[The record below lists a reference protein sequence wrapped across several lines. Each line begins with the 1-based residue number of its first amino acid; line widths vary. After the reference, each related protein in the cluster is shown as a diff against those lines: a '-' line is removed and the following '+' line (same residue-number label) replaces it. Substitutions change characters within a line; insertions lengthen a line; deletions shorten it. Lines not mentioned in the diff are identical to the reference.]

1 MRAVVITCLAM
12 LAKPAGAACPDAN
25 AVAAYLADWQGRRPA
40 KGLGVETGA
49 DAACAR
55 AQIVSGL
62 VSSGQKVVGY
72 KAALTAKAVQERFKA
87 TAPVH
92 GVLTDRM
99 ILVDGARVPATF
111 GARPL
116 FEADLL
122 LVVADEGVNDART
135 PEEALRHISGLRPFI
150 ELPDLALA
158 PSETLE
164 GPQLAGIN
172 AAARLGVAGA
182 EVPLAATPDTV
193 QALADMRV
201 VMSDGTGARL
211 AEGTGAATLGNP
223 LNAVLFLAAE
233 LKATGGR
240 LKAGDLVSVGSFSA
254 LMPPKAGQTVRVAYE
269 GLPGADPTVSVT
281 FE

>member
-1 MRAVVITCLAM
+1 MRAVALALGL
-12 LAKPAGAACPDAN
+12 LAAGPALAACPDDK
-25 AVAAYLADWQGRRPA
+25 AVAAYLADWSAKKPA
-40 KGLGVETGA
+40 KGLGVETMA

-55 AQIVSGL
+55 TRIVSSL
-62 VSSGQKVVGY
+62 VAQGQKVVGY

-99 ILVDGARVPATF
+99 ILVDGAKVPAAF

-122 LVVADEGVNDART
+122 LVVADEGVNQAKT
-135 PEEALRHISGLRPFI
+135 PEEALRFISGLRPFI
-150 ELPDLALA
+150 ELPDLGLA

-164 GPQLAGIN
+164 GVQLAGIN
-172 AAARLGVAGA
+172 AAARLGVAGPETPLTADA
-182 EVPLAATPDTV
+182 ETV
-193 QALADMRV
+193 KALADMKV
-201 VMSDGTGARL
+201 VMTDGAGAKI

-223 LNAVLFLAAE
+223 LNAVVWLVQDLAASGQ
-233 LKATGGR
+233 K

-254 LMPPKAGQTVRVAYE
+254 LMPPKPGLTVKVSYE
-269 GLPGADPTVSVT
+269 GLPSADPTVSVT

>member
-1 MRAVVITCLAM
+1 MRAATLTCLAL
-12 LAKPAGAACPDAN
+12 LATPAVAACPDAN

-40 KGLGVETGA
+40 KGLGVETMQ

-62 VSSGQKVVGY
+62 VSAGQKVVGY

-87 TAPVH
+87 TAPVL

-122 LVVADEGVNDART
+122 LVVADEAVNDART
-135 PEEALRHISGLRPFI
+135 PEEALRSISGLRPFI
-150 ELPDLALA
+150 ELPDLALS

-172 AAARLGVAGA
+172 AAARFGVAGA
-182 EVPLAATPDTV
+182 EVPLQATPETV
-193 QALADMRV
+193 KALADMKV
-201 VMSDGTGARL
+201 VMTDGTGATL

-223 LNAVLFLAAE
+223 LAAVVFLAAE
-233 LKATGGR
+233 LKAAGAKLR
-240 LKAGDLVSVGSFSA
+240 AGDLVSVGSFSP
-254 LMPPKAGQTVRVAYE
+254 LLPPKPGLTVRVAYQ
-269 GLPGADPTVSVT
+269 GLPNAEPSVSVT